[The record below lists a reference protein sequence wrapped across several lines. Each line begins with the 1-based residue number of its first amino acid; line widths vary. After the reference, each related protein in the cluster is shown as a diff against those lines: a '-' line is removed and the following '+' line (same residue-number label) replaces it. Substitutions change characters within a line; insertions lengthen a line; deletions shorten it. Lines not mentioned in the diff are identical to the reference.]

1 MRGGVNPGAGSDI
14 LVTLGDVHSVRR
26 IAEVALVSQVDY
38 DSASEEVRREIDD
51 QIRKHGRVTN
61 MKRTLLQSVP
71 AFKAYM
77 EWYTLAAEIEAFI
90 GKRGL
95 YIFSHAISTENQ
107 CLICST
113 FFRKILKDA
122 GEDPSALVLSDRE
135 QLLSDYGRQL
145 VSDPKNIP
153 NELYERLQAAF
164 NEKELLLLTAFAGLM
179 IATNLINTAL
189 KVGLDDYLQGY

>member
-1 MRGGVNPGAGSDI
+1 MV
-14 LVTLGDVHSVRR
+14 
-26 IAEVALVSQVDY
+26 LVSQVDY
-38 DSASEEVRREIDD
+38 DSAPEEVRREIDD

-77 EWYTLAAEIEAFI
+77 EWYTLAAEIEPFI

-113 FFRKILKDA
+113 FFRKILKDC
-122 GEDPSALVLSDRE
+122 GEDPSALVLSERE

-145 VSDPKNIP
+145 VSDPKCISD
-153 NELYERLQAAF
+153 EVYERLKAAF
-164 NEKELLLLTAFAGLM
+164 TEKELLLLTAFAGLM

-189 KVGLDDYLQGY
+189 KVEIDDYLQGYCV